1 MWFFLVRPT
10 MSETTSLGAAIA
22 AGSAKGIEVWN
33 IDNIE
38 EVPNDTFLP
47 SIAEDGKTDI
57 YFIGNE
63 CLQLRKIMF

>member
-1 MWFFLVRPT
+1 

-22 AGSAKGIEVWN
+22 AGSAKGVDVWN

-47 SIAEDGKTDI
+47 CIPEDGRYARLK
-57 YFIGNE
+57 
-63 CLQLRKIMF
+63 RW